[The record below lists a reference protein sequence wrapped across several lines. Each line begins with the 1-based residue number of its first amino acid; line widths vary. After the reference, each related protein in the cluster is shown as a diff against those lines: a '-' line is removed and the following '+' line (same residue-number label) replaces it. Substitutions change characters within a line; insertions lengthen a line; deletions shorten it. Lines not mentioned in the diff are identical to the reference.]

1 LSFLARDTVGR
12 VRRVLA
18 AVALSF
24 AATAAA
30 PQDEIASLL
39 NEFLTKVDD
48 VAMHERFWADDLV
61 YVSAKGEVRSKAAI
75 LESMRA
81 GDTPG
86 VRDRKAG
93 EPKTTYS
100 AQEVKVRPLRP
111 GAAMLNF
118 RLVQHAGDKTNYF
131 RNSGAFVKRDGRWQ
145 VVSWQA
151 TREEPPSSH

>member
-1 LSFLARDTVGR
+1 M
-12 VRRVLA
+12 RRVLA

-30 PQDEIASLL
+30 PHDEIASLL
-39 NEFLTKVDD
+39 NEFLTRVDD

-61 YVSAKGEVRSKAAI
+61 YVSAKGEVRSKANI

-86 VRDRKAG
+86 VRDRKPG

-100 AQEVKVRPLRP
+100 AQEVKVRPLCA
-111 GAAMLNF
+111 GVAMLNI
-118 RLVQHAGDKTNYF
+118 RLVQHVGDKTNYF